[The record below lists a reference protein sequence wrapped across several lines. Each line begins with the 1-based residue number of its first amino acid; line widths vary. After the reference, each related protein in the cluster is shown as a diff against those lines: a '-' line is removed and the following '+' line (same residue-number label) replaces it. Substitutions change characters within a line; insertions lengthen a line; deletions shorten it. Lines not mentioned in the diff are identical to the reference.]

1 MTGKILVAV
10 DSTDASTQALSYVV
24 KLLENSKGVQFRLF
38 HVLPPIPPE
47 YREHGGSEDPD
58 EELTLGKKL
67 MQAQNDWVD
76 KAKSRAQPVIDNAK
90 TMFLEAGIPAEMV
103 STEFSTCAHP
113 AELVDDILEAAKA
126 WKCETIVVG
135 RQCCSKFAELFHHHV
150 GEELLQKG
158 KGFAIWI
165 VE

>member
-10 DSTDASTQALSYVV
+10 DSTDASTQALSYLVR
-24 KLLENSKGVQFRLF
+24 LLENSKGIQFRLF

-47 YREHGGSEDPD
+47 FREHGGSEDPD
-58 EELTLGKKL
+58 EELALGKKL
-67 MQAQNDWVD
+67 AEAQYDWVD
-76 KAKSRAQPVIDNAK
+76 KAKSKAQPVMDSAIAVL
-90 TMFLEAGIPAEMV
+90 LEAGINADTI
-103 STEFSTCAHP
+103 STEFSTSAHP
-113 AELVDDILEAAKA
+113 SDLVDDILEAAQA
-126 WKCETIVVG
+126 WQCETIVVG
-135 RQCCSKFAELFHHHV
+135 RECCSKFADLFHHHV